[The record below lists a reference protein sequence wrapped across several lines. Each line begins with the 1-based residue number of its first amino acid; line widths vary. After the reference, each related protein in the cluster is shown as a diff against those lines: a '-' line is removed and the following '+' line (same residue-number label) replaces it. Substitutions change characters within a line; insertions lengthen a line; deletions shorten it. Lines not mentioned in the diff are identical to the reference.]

1 MLDERLLEHCKK
13 PAVRPAAALG
23 VPLHE
28 TVVGLGPP
36 AVDLLGEHDLR
47 IDEIPGLHAP
57 EHQQPVRPGIRRLP
71 DELLD
76 SSLPVDPRLLP
87 EREVGIDHLAGVP
100 VLCRLICHLIG
111 RDRIAIPPN
120 TERVHS
126 GFEVPAVPGAV
137 LVVPPLEQMP
147 QCKDERF

>member
-57 EHQQPVRPGIRRLP
+57 KHQQPVHPGVRRLP
-71 DELLD
+71 HELFD
-76 SSLPVDPRLLP
+76 GSLPVDPGLLP
-87 EREVGIDHLAGVP
+87 KDEIGIDHLAGVP
-100 VLCRLICHLIG
+100 VICRLVRHLIG
-111 RDRIAIPPN
+111 GDRIAIPPD

-126 GFEVPAVPGAV
+126 GFEVTPVPDAV
-137 LVVPPLEQMP
+137 LVVPALEQMP